1 MYRSLGQPEE
11 ALAAARKVAEADPER
26 RAGRSSTSPSWRSR
40 RATSTR
46 PPRPSRACETRL
58 ETPDDE
64 VAALHGRIKV
74 ELAREQPERALELA
88 REASA
93 IDSLGRTAGVLAHL
107 ELELGAEG
115 TPEEAVAR
123 GATTVFM
130 QAQELPPS
138 RVEVEA
144 LLDATL
150 ADLRGSLLGEDRRV
164 EAQAG
169 G

>member
-1 MYRSLGQPEE
+1 MRS
-11 ALAAARKVAEADPER
+11 RW
-26 RAGRSSTSPSWRSR
+26 SWRANS
-40 RATSTR
+40 
-46 PPRPSRACETRL
+46 
-58 ETPDDE
+58 
-64 VAALHGRIKV
+64 
-74 ELAREQPERALELA
+74 PERALELA
-88 REASA
+88 RQASA

-107 ELELGAEG
+107 ELELGAQG

-164 EAQAG
+164 DAQAG